1 MKKNLIVFLLMVFSG
16 CSSTF
21 KKTDLSNLSEGLNSF
36 KQHDTKGEQV
46 METTTML
53 ASTEGFLGT
62 FWFMGLVFIAGAFIG
77 APMWNWVKQKFPWNQ

>member
-1 MKKNLIVFLLMVFSG
+1 M
-16 CSSTF
+16 
-21 KKTDLSNLSEGLNSF
+21 
-36 KQHDTKGEQV
+36 
-46 METTTML
+46 TTLL